1 MRELTSGDGRVAAR
15 HAGEAGAGHGEGQ
28 GGAHELQRV
37 ETTMV
42 RKRRR
47 RMQGW
52 KRVAGGSRDGELI
65 GGEEDGRFGLLP
77 CCRVEMAD

>member
-1 MRELTSGDGRVAAR
+1 MPGRLVRATVRAKEAR
-15 HAGEAGAGHGEGQ
+15 MSSSEW
-28 GGAHELQRV
+28 
-37 ETTMV
+37 
-42 RKRRR
+42 R